1 MFRFK
6 NMDKET
12 IDEIRNRLNF
22 MEEFDTFVRKAQEK
36 GDAEWENDLYA
47 AEGNARYR
55 LRELVDQL
63 LGDIQDGAETADE
76 EPF

>member
-22 MEEFDTFVRKAQEK
+22 MEEFDTLVSQAQEK

-47 AEGNARYR
+47 AESNARYR

-63 LGDIQDGAETADE
+63 LGDVQDGEETADE

>member
-1 MFRFK
+1 
-6 NMDKET
+6 MDKET

-22 MEEFDTFVRKAQEK
+22 MEEFDTLVSKAQEK
-36 GDAEWENDLYA
+36 GDAEWENDLYT
-47 AEGNARYR
+47 AESNARYR

-63 LGDIQDGAETADE
+63 LGDVQDGAETADE

>member
-22 MEEFDTFVRKAQEK
+22 MEEFDTLVSKAQEK
-36 GDAEWENDLYA
+36 GDAELENDLYA
-47 AEGNARYR
+47 AESNARYR

-63 LGDIQDGAETADE
+63 LGDVQDGAETADE